1 MSKSP
6 RAAKPKTEKKKGT
19 FGGAGTIFLAL
30 LLLLSVGGAYY
41 FFQQTMPG
49 KPVVSTKDDT
59 LKTDADFNV
68 RCEALQA
75 IVDQT
80 LSSQNMVVGDVQR
93 IDKEVAREK
102 NKGTIRWNSRN
113 LLIDDAT
120 GVSADSLK
128 ARLESLLKSAG
139 GSVIKIEPD
148 QYHGYTVT
156 RLDIGFTDQLGGGPL
171 TIVSDRLYLVSA
183 GSKPVVSGPR
193 KKSNSANRAEIAIV
207 IDDFGFRQD
216 MIAEFAAIR
225 RPFTFAVLPFKQ
237 YSKEAAAKGL
247 ASGHQV
253 MLHLPMEPLSGID
266 PSELSNTVKL
276 DMDLAQ
282 VRELVDRAT
291 ASLPG
296 ITGVNNHQGSRA
308 TADRRAMENVMK
320 VLREKQLFFVD
331 SRTHARS
338 VAADIAR
345 QQKIKTTENELFLD
359 GIADVAYVK
368 KQLRTAGEMALRQ
381 GSITVIG
388 HARPTTAVALREVMP
403 ELEDKGI
410 RFVFVS
416 QLVH

>member
-1 MSKSP
+1 MSKSQK
-6 RAAKPKTEKKKGT
+6 AAKPKTQKKSNK

-41 FFQQTMPG
+41 YFQQSA
-49 KPVVSTKDDT
+49 PVKSGVSAKEESR
-59 LKTDADFNV
+59 KNDADYNA
-68 RCEALQA
+68 RCETLHG
-75 IVDQT
+75 IVDQL

-93 IDKEVAREK
+93 IDRDAPREN
-102 NKGTIRWNSRN
+102 NKGLIRWNSRN
-113 LLIDDAT
+113 LLIDDAA
-120 GVSADSLK
+120 GVSADALK
-128 ARLESLLKSAG
+128 ARLDPLLKAAG
-139 GSVIKIEPD
+139 GSIIKTEPD

-156 RLDIGFTDQLGGGPL
+156 RLDIGFIDQLGGGPL

-193 KKSNSANRAEIAIV
+193 KKANTANRAEIAIV

-266 PSELSNTVKL
+266 PSEISSTVKM
-276 DMDLAQ
+276 DMDTAQ
-282 VRELVDRAT
+282 VRELIDRAT

-296 ITGVNNHQGSRA
+296 IIGINNHQGSRA
-308 TADRRAMENVMK
+308 TADRKTMENVMK

-331 SRTHARS
+331 SRTHAKS
-338 VAADIAR
+338 VAADVAR
-345 QQKIKTTENELFLD
+345 QQKIKTTENDLFLD
-359 GIADVAYVK
+359 GIADAAYVK
-368 KQLRTAGEMALRQ
+368 KQLRTAGEMALRH

-388 HARPTTAVALREVMP
+388 HARPTTAAAMREVMP
-403 ELEDKGI
+403 ELEAKGI

>member
-6 RAAKPKTEKKKGT
+6 RAAKPKTEKKTGV

-41 FFQQTMPG
+41 FFQQTPPV
-49 KPVVSTKDDT
+49 KPVVATKTDA
-59 LKTDADFNV
+59 LKNDADFNA
-68 RCEALQA
+68 RCETLQA

-93 IDKEVAREK
+93 IDKDAPREQ
-102 NKGTIRWNSRN
+102 NKGNIRWNSRN

-120 GVSADSLK
+120 GVSADSLRAK
-128 ARLESLLKSAG
+128 LETALKPSR
-139 GSVIKIEPD
+139 GSVIKMEPD

-216 MIAEFAAIR
+216 MIVEFAAIR

-266 PSELSNTVKL
+266 PSELSSTVKM
-276 DMDLAQ
+276 DMDVAQ

-296 ITGVNNHQGSRA
+296 IIGVNNHQGSRA

-345 QQKIKTTENELFLD
+345 QQKIKTTENDLFLD

-403 ELEDKGI
+403 ELEAKGI